1 VTTPSIK
8 DRAEDVVDEV
18 MTTAHGKVP
27 FFSHAV
33 AMIKHFGQHQ
43 GSVLAGGV
51 TYFGFLSFFPI
62 LALTFAVVGILSHF
76 YSGVQ
81 DWVQKALDQVLP
93 GLIGTKTGQIDITS
107 ITQRGGGAISLAAII
122 GALGLL
128 YTGLG
133 YMSALATSLQAMF
146 ELPQREKRNFVVGKF
161 FDLITLVA
169 VGVTLVASV
178 AVTGFVTGF
187 SHDIVDWLGF
197 PYNAWV
203 KFVLWVLTVL
213 LGVAAS
219 TVLFLTIYKL
229 LGKPDLPNRA
239 LVGGAALAAIGFEIL
254 KIAAAFLIA
263 NASKSPAAAVA
274 GVSLVLLVWINYFA
288 RLTLYGAAWAA
299 TGERA
304 GSAGADEATSP
315 ALVEARSAALEAR
328 VVQGTVEAVTEGD
341 NDRDTPVPV
350 GERVAF
356 ATGAIVGAALAG
368 VVAHGISHREGED

>member
-1 VTTPSIK
+1 VTTAPSMK

-18 MTTAHGKVP
+18 MTTAERVP

-62 LALTFAVVGILSHF
+62 LALAFAVVGILSDYF
-76 YSGVQ
+76 SGVEG
-81 DWVQKALDQVLP
+81 WVQKALDSALP
-93 GLIGTKTGQIDITS
+93 GLVGEKSGQIS
-107 ITQRGGGAISLAAII
+107 IHSIAHAGAAVGVI
-122 GALGLL
+122 GAVGLL

-146 ELPQREKRNFVVGKF
+146 ELPQREKRNFVLGKF
-161 FDLITLVA
+161 FDLITLVT
-169 VGVTLVASV
+169 VGVTLVLSV

-187 SHDIVDWLGF
+187 SHNIVDWLGF
-197 PYNAWV
+197 PTNVWV
-203 KFVLWVLTVL
+203 RFVLWLLTVL
-213 LGVAAS
+213 LGVATS
-219 TVLFLTIYKL
+219 TVLFLTIYHL

-239 LVGGAALAAIGFEIL
+239 LVGGATLAAIGFEVL

-299 TGERA
+299 TGAQVA
-304 GSAGADEATSP
+304 GSGEVDDARSP
-315 ALVEARSAALEAR
+315 APVEARSAALEESIE
-328 VVQGTVEAVTEGD
+328 QGGAVAVTA
-341 NDRDTPVPV
+341 RDKDSEMPVPV

-368 VVAHGISHREGED
+368 VVAHGISRREGED

>member
-1 VTTPSIK
+1 MTTAPSIK

-18 MTTAHGKVP
+18 MTTAHERVP
-27 FFSHAV
+27 LFSHTV

-62 LALTFAVVGILSHF
+62 LALAFAVVGILSDYF
-76 YSGVQ
+76 SGIEG
-81 DWVQKALDQVLP
+81 WVQTALDSALP
-93 GLIGTKTGQIDITS
+93 GLVGEKSGQIS
-107 ITQRGGGAISLAAII
+107 IHSIAHAGAAVGVI
-122 GALGLL
+122 GAVGLL

-146 ELPQREKRNFVVGKF
+146 ELPQRQKRNFVVGKF

-169 VGVTLVASV
+169 VGVTLVLSV

-187 SHDIVDWLGF
+187 SHNIVDWLGF
-197 PYNAWV
+197 PTNVWLR
-203 KFVLWVLTVL
+203 FVLWLLTVL

-219 TVLFLTIYKL
+219 TVLFLTIYHL

-239 LVGGAALAAIGFEIL
+239 LVGGATLAAIGFEVL

-299 TGERA
+299 TGAHVA
-304 GSAGADEATSP
+304 GSGKVDDASSP
-315 ALVEARSAALEAR
+315 APVEARSAAFEER
-328 VVQGTVEAVTEGD
+328 IEQGAGEAVTA
-341 NDRDTPVPV
+341 RDKDSETPVPV

-368 VVAHGISHREGED
+368 VVAHGISRREGED